1 MADQT
6 KKAETKN
13 QHFVPQ
19 FYQRYFSMDKKNIGT
34 YIISSGK
41 NINSAPI
48 KNQSSGNYFYSDKM
62 EIEKILGEMEG
73 LWKKVIDKVIKSPKG
88 NLSREEK
95 YNLYAFT
102 IIQLGRTSAQAN
114 LIQEAVNTRL
124 CTIAKKHLEILRNSE
139 NSDKYKDITDDELNH
154 ISFNFPYPAVLAL
167 QTQFQLINTCI
178 DLQFKILINKTKV
191 SFITSNNPA
200 AKYSQFL
207 ERMGVKNYAL
217 GSRGLQIFIPLT
229 PFIGVMFYD
238 PKCYKLGDRKKNY
251 VELTQEKDIEELT
264 NMHDE
269 WYKAWMA
276 SYGPNEAGMSDE
288 NFLKTEELLKKYNQN
303 TSSKVNS
310 NKKGDNIK
318 KEDSSNNEKEKNS
331 NTNKENSNTKK
342 QSDTKQYSQSEVI
355 RITNQIQDQID
366 KLKTEKK
373 DYTELKNLKD
383 KWYEKWSVNGNTTA
397 DIPNELSSRT
407 QTELNKY
414 GIDIKKSENQNG
426 ENIDATDEDE
436 AEDEDDG
443 LGNPTILKLITGALD
458 GIVGI
463 LFWLPKMLL
472 LVTLYTA
479 ASIIG
484 AIIGGNFSIESI
496 IFNQAIENPISLIS
510 VNFFDK
516 TGSDKDNT
524 NKLIQENIATWY
536 IAIRNIAITILVIVA
551 MYIAIRMLLATTSE
565 KKAQYKEILIYWVQ
579 SLALIFVL
587 HYIMI
592 GIIAI
597 NDALVKALYKAGEQ
611 VVAGKNND
619 IMETLFGNALKA
631 IKITTSMANTFAYMV
646 LCVVTI
652 MFFISYLKR
661 MMTIAF
667 LITIAPL
674 VTVTYSIDKIGD
686 GKSQAL
692 NAWLKEFSYTILI
705 QPFHCITYLA
715 LGSIGTKLLTRNDNF
730 ADIFIGIY
738 FLSFILQSENIV
750 RGIFGIKPNNLGNVI
765 GEVALISAVAG
776 KMEGKT
782 KGGVQYTGD
791 SSTNRFVGGLER
803 SGGQKRT
810 PIRTASNQQ
819 PPTNSSSQQAQTSS
833 GEDWYDNYSTTD
845 ARREELNNNPSRTT
859 SENRELAGIN
869 NRTTKQL
876 KKRRLRRAAVH
887 GYVGASLGVAA
898 AMAKMAIAV
907 ASGDGKAVLAAGFS
921 AKDSITKNM
930 NNAVERAS
938 QGDMVDAYKLA
949 RKVSPDKDEKY
960 FKDLAKGN
968 ISAANEQEQ
977 EFVDRLQKHQNIMD
991 KHGKIDDKNLDN
1003 NTDTLL
1009 DNINNGDLDQHTTA
1023 YRAGR
1028 WLARRKSA

>member
-1 MADQT
+1 M
-6 KKAETKN
+6 KK
-13 QHFVPQ
+13 
-19 FYQRYFSMDKKNIGT
+19 
-34 YIISSGK
+34 IS
-41 NINSAPI
+41 
-48 KNQSSGNYFYSDKM
+48 
-62 EIEKILGEMEG
+62 
-73 LWKKVIDKVIKSPKG
+73 
-88 NLSREEK
+88 
-95 YNLYAFT
+95 
-102 IIQLGRTSAQAN
+102 
-114 LIQEAVNTRL
+114 
-124 CTIAKKHLEILRNSE
+124 
-139 NSDKYKDITDDELNH
+139 
-154 ISFNFPYPAVLAL
+154 
-167 QTQFQLINTCI
+167 
-178 DLQFKILINKTKV
+178 KILIVLIIIIMISISSVICNNKVFAMQTYTKDQ
-191 SFITSNNPA
+191 
-200 AKYSQFL
+200 AKAKVD
-207 ERMGVKNYAL
+207 EIKAL
-217 GSRGLQIFIPLT
+217 
-229 PFIGVMFYD
+229 
-238 PKCYKLGDRKKNY
+238 
-251 VELTQEKDIEELT
+251 IEEAKT
-264 NMHDE
+264 NKI
-269 WYKAWMA
+269 KAPGLENA
-276 SYGPNEAGMSDE
+276 KAIYSRVETNAIQYGSDTVYDNEE
-288 NFLKTEELLKKYNQN
+288 KEIEEAINKYNQE
-303 TSSKVNS
+303 KA
-310 NKKGDNIK
+310 KLNIK
-318 KEDSSNNEKEKNS
+318 DTPKE
-331 NTNKENSNTKK
+331 NTNKQSTNTKKDNNIVIYSQAEMTKLISDFDTAIQEMKDQGKDTYDITMKRQYWYDKWADNGYTTVETTKDEISKTKKMFENSNVKPRIVS
-342 QSDTKQYSQSEVI
+342 SDG
-355 RITNQIQDQID
+355 
-366 KLKTEKK
+366 
-373 DYTELKNLKD
+373 KD
-383 KWYEKWSVNGNTTA
+383 KGV
-397 DIPNELSSRT
+397 
-407 QTELNKY
+407 TE
-414 GIDIKKSENQNG
+414 
-426 ENIDATDEDE
+426 ENI
-436 AEDEDDG
+436 DEDDG
-443 LGNPTILKLITGALD
+443 LGKPTILKLITGALD

-619 IMETLFGNALKA
+619 IMETLFVNALKA

-715 LGSIGTKLLTRNDNF
+715 LGSIGTQLLTRNDNF

-810 PIRTASNQQ
+810 PIRTAPKQQ
-819 PPTNSSSQQAQTSS
+819 PPTKQPPEKQPPKKSPEKEPPKKSPEKQPPTSS
-833 GEDWYDNYSTTD
+833 GDDWYDNYSTTD
-845 ARREELNNNPSRTT
+845 ARRETLNNNSSRTPA
-859 SENRELAGIN
+859 ENRELSGIN

-949 RKVSPDKDEKY
+949 RKVSPDKDENY

-991 KHGKIDDKNLDN
+991 KHGKIDDKKLDN
-1003 NTDTLL
+1003 HTDQLL
-1009 DNINNGDLDQHTTA
+1009 DNINKGDLDQHTTA

>member
-1 MADQT
+1 M
-6 KKAETKN
+6 KK
-13 QHFVPQ
+13 
-19 FYQRYFSMDKKNIGT
+19 
-34 YIISSGK
+34 IS
-41 NINSAPI
+41 
-48 KNQSSGNYFYSDKM
+48 
-62 EIEKILGEMEG
+62 
-73 LWKKVIDKVIKSPKG
+73 
-88 NLSREEK
+88 
-95 YNLYAFT
+95 
-102 IIQLGRTSAQAN
+102 
-114 LIQEAVNTRL
+114 
-124 CTIAKKHLEILRNSE
+124 
-139 NSDKYKDITDDELNH
+139 
-154 ISFNFPYPAVLAL
+154 
-167 QTQFQLINTCI
+167 
-178 DLQFKILINKTKV
+178 KILIILITTFMLVLSTIINGSKV
-191 SFITSNNPA
+191 EASSWQYVDQLQPVDTSLSA
-200 AKYSQFL
+200 AAAQQ
-207 ERMGVKNYAL
+207 GTTD
-217 GSRGLQIFIPLT
+217 GSGLKEIKKK
-229 PFIGVMFYD
+229 D
-238 PKCYKLGDRKKNY
+238 PKKIIELEKKSQIPGTARLGKKQDKLPEPK
-251 VELTQEKDIEELT
+251 TAEELKEIRET
-264 NMHDE
+264 GQQIRENVE
-269 WYKAWMA
+269 NAE
-276 SYGPNEAGMSDE
+276 SNEDG
-288 NFLKTEELLKKYNQN
+288 
-303 TSSKVNS
+303 
-310 NKKGDNIK
+310 
-318 KEDSSNNEKEKNS
+318 
-331 NTNKENSNTKK
+331 
-342 QSDTKQYSQSEVI
+342 
-355 RITNQIQDQID
+355 
-366 KLKTEKK
+366 
-373 DYTELKNLKD
+373 
-383 KWYEKWSVNGNTTA
+383 
-397 DIPNELSSRT
+397 
-407 QTELNKY
+407 
-414 GIDIKKSENQNG
+414 
-426 ENIDATDEDE
+426 DE
-436 AEDEDDG
+436 AKDEDDG
-443 LGNPTILKLITGALD
+443 LGEPTILNLITGALD

-510 VNFFDK
+510 VNFFDR

-597 NDALVKALYKAGEQ
+597 NDALVKALYKAGEK

-619 IMETLFGNALKA
+619 IMETLFVNALKA

-791 SSTNRFVGGLER
+791 SATNRFVGGLER

-819 PPTNSSSQQAQTSS
+819 PPTKQPSTKQPPTNQPPTNSSSQQAPTNQPPTNSSSQQAPTNQPPTNQPPTNSSSQQAPTSS
-833 GEDWYDNYSTTD
+833 GDDWYDNYSTTD
-845 ARREELNNNPSRTT
+845 ARRETLNNNSSRTPA
-859 SENRELAGIN
+859 ENRELSGIN

-991 KHGKIDDKNLDN
+991 KHGKIDDKKLDN
-1003 NTDTLL
+1003 HTDQLL
-1009 DNINNGDLDQHTTA
+1009 DNINSGDLDQHTTA

>member
-1 MADQT
+1 M
-6 KKAETKN
+6 KK
-13 QHFVPQ
+13 
-19 FYQRYFSMDKKNIGT
+19 
-34 YIISSGK
+34 IS
-41 NINSAPI
+41 
-48 KNQSSGNYFYSDKM
+48 
-62 EIEKILGEMEG
+62 
-73 LWKKVIDKVIKSPKG
+73 
-88 NLSREEK
+88 
-95 YNLYAFT
+95 
-102 IIQLGRTSAQAN
+102 
-114 LIQEAVNTRL
+114 
-124 CTIAKKHLEILRNSE
+124 
-139 NSDKYKDITDDELNH
+139 
-154 ISFNFPYPAVLAL
+154 
-167 QTQFQLINTCI
+167 
-178 DLQFKILINKTKV
+178 KILIILITICMLTIASFTKDVRGATYDRGEIATLATTIQKAIDDNKV
-191 SFITSNNPA
+191 
-200 AKYSQFL
+200 
-207 ERMGVKNYAL
+207 
-217 GSRGLQIFIPLT
+217 
-229 PFIGVMFYD
+229 
-238 PKCYKLGDRKKNY
+238 
-251 VELTQEKDIEELT
+251 KDIVVKENLQGYVTSINNTATQQTGNTVEIDEET
-264 NMHDE
+264 INE
-269 WYKAWMA
+269 VKRMA
-276 SYGPNEAGMSDE
+276 
-288 NFLKTEELLKKYNQN
+288 EEQ
-303 TSSKVNS
+303 
-310 NKKGDNIK
+310 GII
-318 KEDSSNNEKEKNS
+318 KNS
-331 NTNKENSNTKK
+331 TNTNKNNKVSLPEKVNPNDPNSPIRAPGSLNLVYPNDPMYKFYAGLINPKLTAKQISNQQEYIKK
-342 QSDTKQYSQSEVI
+342 QMDSTKDPALKVELQNKYDELDKKKSEATV
-355 RITNQIQDQID
+355 
-366 KLKTEKK
+366 
-373 DYTELKNLKD
+373 
-383 KWYEKWSVNGNTTA
+383 SSSGTA
-397 DIPNELSSRT
+397 EIPE
-407 QTELNKY
+407 ELNKS
-414 GIDIKKSENQNG
+414 INDTLNKVREEES
-426 ENIDATDEDE
+426 DEDE

-496 IFNQAIENPISLIS
+496 IFNQAIDNPISLIS

-611 VVAGKNND
+611 VIAGKNND

-715 LGSIGTKLLTRNDNF
+715 LGSIGTQLLTRNDNF

-791 SSTNRFVGGLER
+791 SATNRFVGGLER

-819 PPTNSSSQQAQTSS
+819 PPTKQPPEKQPPKKSPEKQPSEKQPPEKSPEKQPPTNQPPTNSSSQQSQTSS

-845 ARREELNNNPSRTT
+845 ARREELNNNPSRTN
-859 SENRELAGIN
+859 SENRELTGIN

>member
-1 MADQT
+1 M
-6 KKAETKN
+6 KK
-13 QHFVPQ
+13 
-19 FYQRYFSMDKKNIGT
+19 
-34 YIISSGK
+34 IS
-41 NINSAPI
+41 
-48 KNQSSGNYFYSDKM
+48 
-62 EIEKILGEMEG
+62 
-73 LWKKVIDKVIKSPKG
+73 
-88 NLSREEK
+88 
-95 YNLYAFT
+95 
-102 IIQLGRTSAQAN
+102 
-114 LIQEAVNTRL
+114 
-124 CTIAKKHLEILRNSE
+124 
-139 NSDKYKDITDDELNH
+139 
-154 ISFNFPYPAVLAL
+154 
-167 QTQFQLINTCI
+167 
-178 DLQFKILINKTKV
+178 KILIILITICMLTIASFTKDVRGATYDRGEIATLATTIQKAIDDNKVKDIVVKENLQGYVTSINNTATQQTGNTVEIDEETINEVKRMAEEQGIIKNSTNTNKNNKV
-191 SFITSNNPA
+191 SLP
-200 AKYSQFL
+200 
-207 ERMGVKNYAL
+207 E
-217 GSRGLQIFIPLT
+217 
-229 PFIGVMFYD
+229 
-238 PKCYKLGDRKKNY
+238 
-251 VELTQEKDIEELT
+251 
-264 NMHDE
+264 
-269 WYKAWMA
+269 
-276 SYGPNEAGMSDE
+276 
-288 NFLKTEELLKKYNQN
+288 
-303 TSSKVNS
+303 KVNPNDPNSPIRAPGSLNLVYPNDPMYKFYAGLINPKLTAKQIS
-310 NKKGDNIK
+310 NQQENIK
-318 KEDSSNNEKEKNS
+318 KQMDS
-331 NTNKENSNTKK
+331 TKDPALK
-342 QSDTKQYSQSEVI
+342 VELQKKYDELDKKKSEATV
-355 RITNQIQDQID
+355 
-366 KLKTEKK
+366 
-373 DYTELKNLKD
+373 
-383 KWYEKWSVNGNTTA
+383 SSSGTA
-397 DIPNELSSRT
+397 EIPE
-407 QTELNKY
+407 ELNKS
-414 GIDIKKSENQNG
+414 INDTLNKAREEES
-426 ENIDATDEDE
+426 DEDE

-715 LGSIGTKLLTRNDNF
+715 LGSIGTQLLTRNDNF

-819 PPTNSSSQQAQTSS
+819 PPTKQPSTKQPPEKQPPKKSPEKEPPKKSAEKQSPEKSPEKEPPTKEAPTNSPSQQAPTSS
-833 GEDWYDNYSTTD
+833 REDWYDNYSTTD
-845 ARREELNNNPSRTT
+845 ARREELNNNPSRTN
-859 SENRELAGIN
+859 SENRELTGIN

>member
-1 MADQT
+1 M
-6 KKAETKN
+6 KK
-13 QHFVPQ
+13 
-19 FYQRYFSMDKKNIGT
+19 
-34 YIISSGK
+34 IS
-41 NINSAPI
+41 
-48 KNQSSGNYFYSDKM
+48 
-62 EIEKILGEMEG
+62 
-73 LWKKVIDKVIKSPKG
+73 
-88 NLSREEK
+88 
-95 YNLYAFT
+95 
-102 IIQLGRTSAQAN
+102 
-114 LIQEAVNTRL
+114 
-124 CTIAKKHLEILRNSE
+124 
-139 NSDKYKDITDDELNH
+139 
-154 ISFNFPYPAVLAL
+154 
-167 QTQFQLINTCI
+167 
-178 DLQFKILINKTKV
+178 KILIVLIIIIMISISSVICNNKVFAMQTYTKDQ
-191 SFITSNNPA
+191 
-200 AKYSQFL
+200 AKAKVDEIKALIKEAETNKIKAPELENAKAIYSRVETNAIQ
-207 ERMGVKNYAL
+207 Y
-217 GSRGLQIFIPLT
+217 GSDT
-229 PFIGVMFYD
+229 VYD
-238 PKCYKLGDRKKNY
+238 N
-251 VELTQEKDIEELT
+251 EEKEIEEAI
-264 NMHDE
+264 N
-269 WYKAWMA
+269 
-276 SYGPNEAGMSDE
+276 
-288 NFLKTEELLKKYNQN
+288 KYNQE
-303 TSSKVNS
+303 KA
-310 NKKGDNIK
+310 KLNIK
-318 KEDSSNNEKEKNS
+318 DTPKE
-331 NTNKENSNTKK
+331 NTNKQSTNTKKDNNIVIYSQAEMTKLISDFDTAIQEMKDQGKDTYDITMKRQYWYDKWADNGYTTVETTKDEISKTKKMFENSNVKPRIVS
-342 QSDTKQYSQSEVI
+342 SDG
-355 RITNQIQDQID
+355 
-366 KLKTEKK
+366 
-373 DYTELKNLKD
+373 KD
-383 KWYEKWSVNGNTTA
+383 KGV
-397 DIPNELSSRT
+397 
-407 QTELNKY
+407 TE
-414 GIDIKKSENQNG
+414 
-426 ENIDATDEDE
+426 ENIDEDEDE

-496 IFNQAIENPISLIS
+496 IFNQAIDNPISLIS

-611 VVAGKNND
+611 VIAGKNND

-715 LGSIGTKLLTRNDNF
+715 LGSIGTQLLTRNDNF

-819 PPTNSSSQQAQTSS
+819 PPTKQPSTKQPPEKQPPKKSPEKEPPKKSAEKQPPEKSPEKEPPTKEAPTNQASTNSPSQQAPTSS

-859 SENRELAGIN
+859 SENRELTGIN

>member
-1 MADQT
+1 M
-6 KKAETKN
+6 KK
-13 QHFVPQ
+13 
-19 FYQRYFSMDKKNIGT
+19 
-34 YIISSGK
+34 IS
-41 NINSAPI
+41 
-48 KNQSSGNYFYSDKM
+48 
-62 EIEKILGEMEG
+62 
-73 LWKKVIDKVIKSPKG
+73 
-88 NLSREEK
+88 
-95 YNLYAFT
+95 
-102 IIQLGRTSAQAN
+102 
-114 LIQEAVNTRL
+114 
-124 CTIAKKHLEILRNSE
+124 
-139 NSDKYKDITDDELNH
+139 
-154 ISFNFPYPAVLAL
+154 
-167 QTQFQLINTCI
+167 
-178 DLQFKILINKTKV
+178 KILIILITICMLTIASFTKDVRGATYDRGEIATLATTIQKAIDDNKV
-191 SFITSNNPA
+191 
-200 AKYSQFL
+200 
-207 ERMGVKNYAL
+207 
-217 GSRGLQIFIPLT
+217 
-229 PFIGVMFYD
+229 
-238 PKCYKLGDRKKNY
+238 
-251 VELTQEKDIEELT
+251 KDIVVKENLQGYVTSINNTATQQTGNTVEIDEET
-264 NMHDE
+264 INE
-269 WYKAWMA
+269 VKRMA
-276 SYGPNEAGMSDE
+276 
-288 NFLKTEELLKKYNQN
+288 EEQ
-303 TSSKVNS
+303 
-310 NKKGDNIK
+310 GII
-318 KEDSSNNEKEKNS
+318 KNS
-331 NTNKENSNTKK
+331 TNTNKNNKVSLPEKVNPNDPNSPIRAPGSLNLVYPNDPMYKFYAGLINPKLTAKQISNQQEYIKK
-342 QSDTKQYSQSEVI
+342 QMDSTKDPALKVELQNKYDELDKKKSEATV
-355 RITNQIQDQID
+355 
-366 KLKTEKK
+366 
-373 DYTELKNLKD
+373 
-383 KWYEKWSVNGNTTA
+383 SSSGTA
-397 DIPNELSSRT
+397 EIPE
-407 QTELNKY
+407 ELNKS
-414 GIDIKKSENQNG
+414 INDTLNKVREEES
-426 ENIDATDEDE
+426 DEDE

-496 IFNQAIENPISLIS
+496 IFNQAIDNPISLIS

-611 VVAGKNND
+611 VIAGKNND

-715 LGSIGTKLLTRNDNF
+715 LGSIGTQLLTRNDNF

-791 SSTNRFVGGLER
+791 SATNRFVGGLER

-819 PPTNSSSQQAQTSS
+819 PPTKQPPTKQPSTKQPPEKQPPKKSPEKQPSEKQPPEKSPEKQPPTNQPPTNQPPTNSSSQQSQTSS

-845 ARREELNNNPSRTT
+845 ARREELNNNPSRTN
-859 SENRELAGIN
+859 SENRELTGIN

>member
-1 MADQT
+1 M
-6 KKAETKN
+6 KK
-13 QHFVPQ
+13 
-19 FYQRYFSMDKKNIGT
+19 
-34 YIISSGK
+34 IS
-41 NINSAPI
+41 
-48 KNQSSGNYFYSDKM
+48 
-62 EIEKILGEMEG
+62 
-73 LWKKVIDKVIKSPKG
+73 
-88 NLSREEK
+88 
-95 YNLYAFT
+95 
-102 IIQLGRTSAQAN
+102 
-114 LIQEAVNTRL
+114 
-124 CTIAKKHLEILRNSE
+124 
-139 NSDKYKDITDDELNH
+139 
-154 ISFNFPYPAVLAL
+154 
-167 QTQFQLINTCI
+167 
-178 DLQFKILINKTKV
+178 KILIVLIIIIMISISSVICNNKVFAMQTYTKDQ
-191 SFITSNNPA
+191 
-200 AKYSQFL
+200 AKAKVDEIKALIKEAETNKIKVPELENAKAIYSRVETNAIQ
-207 ERMGVKNYAL
+207 Y
-217 GSRGLQIFIPLT
+217 GSDT
-229 PFIGVMFYD
+229 VYD
-238 PKCYKLGDRKKNY
+238 N
-251 VELTQEKDIEELT
+251 EEKEIEEAI
-264 NMHDE
+264 N
-269 WYKAWMA
+269 
-276 SYGPNEAGMSDE
+276 
-288 NFLKTEELLKKYNQN
+288 KYNQE
-303 TSSKVNS
+303 KA
-310 NKKGDNIK
+310 KLNIK
-318 KEDSSNNEKEKNS
+318 DTPKE
-331 NTNKENSNTKK
+331 NTNKQSTNTKK
-342 QSDTKQYSQSEVI
+342 DNNIVIYSQAEMTKLMTDFEEAIQELEKQGKDTSDMITKKQEWYNKWADNGYTTVETTKDEI
-355 RITNQIQDQID
+355 SKTKKMFENTNVKPRIVSSDG
-366 KLKTEKK
+366 
-373 DYTELKNLKD
+373 KD
-383 KWYEKWSVNGNTTA
+383 KGV
-397 DIPNELSSRT
+397 
-407 QTELNKY
+407 TE
-414 GIDIKKSENQNG
+414 
-426 ENIDATDEDE
+426 ENIDEDEDE
-436 AEDEDDG
+436 AEDENDG
-443 LGNPTILKLITGALD
+443 LGEPTILKLITGALD

-791 SSTNRFVGGLER
+791 SATNRFVGGLER

-810 PIRTASNQQ
+810 PIRTAQN
-819 PPTNSSSQQAQTSS
+819 QQAQRNQPQGNQPQRNQPQGNQSQGNQPQRNQPQGNQPQGNQPQNPPQAQPTSTPN
-833 GEDWYDNYSTTD
+833 GNDWYDNYSVTD
-845 ARREELNNNPSRTT
+845 ARRETLNNNPSRTPA
-859 SENRELAGIN
+859 ENRELSGIN
-869 NRTTKQL
+869 NRTTQQL

-887 GYVGASLGVAA
+887 GYAGASLGVAA

-949 RKVSPDKDEKY
+949 RKVSPNKDEKY

-968 ISAANEQEQ
+968 INAANEQEQ

-991 KHGKIDDKNLDN
+991 KHGKIDDKNLDDH
-1003 NTDTLL
+1003 TDQLL
-1009 DNINNGDLDQHTTA
+1009 DNINHGDLDQHTTA

>member
-1 MADQT
+1 M
-6 KKAETKN
+6 KK
-13 QHFVPQ
+13 
-19 FYQRYFSMDKKNIGT
+19 
-34 YIISSGK
+34 IS
-41 NINSAPI
+41 
-48 KNQSSGNYFYSDKM
+48 
-62 EIEKILGEMEG
+62 
-73 LWKKVIDKVIKSPKG
+73 
-88 NLSREEK
+88 
-95 YNLYAFT
+95 
-102 IIQLGRTSAQAN
+102 
-114 LIQEAVNTRL
+114 
-124 CTIAKKHLEILRNSE
+124 
-139 NSDKYKDITDDELNH
+139 
-154 ISFNFPYPAVLAL
+154 
-167 QTQFQLINTCI
+167 
-178 DLQFKILINKTKV
+178 KILIILITICMLTIASFTKDVRGATYDRGEIATLATTIQKAIDDNKV
-191 SFITSNNPA
+191 
-200 AKYSQFL
+200 
-207 ERMGVKNYAL
+207 
-217 GSRGLQIFIPLT
+217 
-229 PFIGVMFYD
+229 
-238 PKCYKLGDRKKNY
+238 
-251 VELTQEKDIEELT
+251 KDIVVKENLQGYVTSINNTATQQTGNTVEIDEET
-264 NMHDE
+264 INE
-269 WYKAWMA
+269 VKRMA
-276 SYGPNEAGMSDE
+276 
-288 NFLKTEELLKKYNQN
+288 EEQ
-303 TSSKVNS
+303 
-310 NKKGDNIK
+310 GII
-318 KEDSSNNEKEKNS
+318 KNS
-331 NTNKENSNTKK
+331 TNTNKNNKVSLPEKVNPNDPNSPIRAPGSLNLVYPNDPMYKFYAGLINPKLTAKQISNQQEYIKK
-342 QSDTKQYSQSEVI
+342 QMDSTKDPALKVELQNKYDELDKKKSEATV
-355 RITNQIQDQID
+355 
-366 KLKTEKK
+366 
-373 DYTELKNLKD
+373 
-383 KWYEKWSVNGNTTA
+383 SSSGTA
-397 DIPNELSSRT
+397 EIPE
-407 QTELNKY
+407 ELNKS
-414 GIDIKKSENQNG
+414 INDTLNKVREEES
-426 ENIDATDEDE
+426 DEDE

-496 IFNQAIENPISLIS
+496 IFNQAIDNPISLIS

-611 VVAGKNND
+611 VIAGKNND

-715 LGSIGTKLLTRNDNF
+715 LGSIGTQLLTRNDNF

-791 SSTNRFVGGLER
+791 SATNRFVGGLER

-819 PPTNSSSQQAQTSS
+819 PPTKQPPEKQPPKKSPEKQPSEKQPPEKSPEKQPPTNQPPTNQPPTNSSSQQSQTSS

-845 ARREELNNNPSRTT
+845 ARIEELNNNPSRTN
-859 SENRELAGIN
+859 SENRELTGIN

-991 KHGKIDDKNLDN
+991 KHGKIDDKNLDDH
-1003 NTDTLL
+1003 TDQLL
-1009 DNINNGDLDQHTTA
+1009 DNINSGDLDQHTTA

>member
-1 MADQT
+1 M
-6 KKAETKN
+6 KK
-13 QHFVPQ
+13 
-19 FYQRYFSMDKKNIGT
+19 
-34 YIISSGK
+34 IS
-41 NINSAPI
+41 
-48 KNQSSGNYFYSDKM
+48 
-62 EIEKILGEMEG
+62 
-73 LWKKVIDKVIKSPKG
+73 
-88 NLSREEK
+88 
-95 YNLYAFT
+95 
-102 IIQLGRTSAQAN
+102 
-114 LIQEAVNTRL
+114 
-124 CTIAKKHLEILRNSE
+124 
-139 NSDKYKDITDDELNH
+139 
-154 ISFNFPYPAVLAL
+154 
-167 QTQFQLINTCI
+167 
-178 DLQFKILINKTKV
+178 KILIVLIIIIMISISSVICNNKVFAMQTYTKDQ
-191 SFITSNNPA
+191 
-200 AKYSQFL
+200 AKAKVD
-207 ERMGVKNYAL
+207 EIKAL
-217 GSRGLQIFIPLT
+217 
-229 PFIGVMFYD
+229 
-238 PKCYKLGDRKKNY
+238 
-251 VELTQEKDIEELT
+251 IEEAKT
-264 NMHDE
+264 NKI
-269 WYKAWMA
+269 KAPGLENA
-276 SYGPNEAGMSDE
+276 KAIYSRVETNAIQYGSDTVYDNEE
-288 NFLKTEELLKKYNQN
+288 KEIEEAINKYNQE
-303 TSSKVNS
+303 KA
-310 NKKGDNIK
+310 KLNIK
-318 KEDSSNNEKEKNS
+318 DTPKE
-331 NTNKENSNTKK
+331 NTNKQSTNTKKDNNIVIYSQAEMTKLISDFDTAIQEMKDQGKDTYDITMKRQYWYDKWADNGYTTVETTKDEISKTKKMFENSNVKPRIVS
-342 QSDTKQYSQSEVI
+342 SDG
-355 RITNQIQDQID
+355 
-366 KLKTEKK
+366 
-373 DYTELKNLKD
+373 KD
-383 KWYEKWSVNGNTTA
+383 KGV
-397 DIPNELSSRT
+397 
-407 QTELNKY
+407 TE
-414 GIDIKKSENQNG
+414 
-426 ENIDATDEDE
+426 ENIDEDEDE

-443 LGNPTILKLITGALD
+443 LGKPTILKLITGALD

-579 SLALIFVL
+579 SLALRFVL

-619 IMETLFGNALKA
+619 IMETLFVNALKA

-715 LGSIGTKLLTRNDNF
+715 LGSIGTQLLTRNDNF

-810 PIRTASNQQ
+810 PIRTAPKQQ
-819 PPTNSSSQQAQTSS
+819 PPTKQPPEKQPPTKSPEKEPPKKSPEKQPPTSS
-833 GEDWYDNYSTTD
+833 GDDWYDNYSTTD
-845 ARREELNNNPSRTT
+845 ARRETLNNNSSRTPA
-859 SENRELAGIN
+859 ENRELSGIN

-949 RKVSPDKDEKY
+949 RKVSPDKDENY

-991 KHGKIDDKNLDN
+991 KHGKIDDKKLDN
-1003 NTDTLL
+1003 HTDQLL
-1009 DNINNGDLDQHTTA
+1009 DNINKGDLDQHTTA

>member
-1 MADQT
+1 M
-6 KKAETKN
+6 KK
-13 QHFVPQ
+13 
-19 FYQRYFSMDKKNIGT
+19 
-34 YIISSGK
+34 IS
-41 NINSAPI
+41 
-48 KNQSSGNYFYSDKM
+48 
-62 EIEKILGEMEG
+62 
-73 LWKKVIDKVIKSPKG
+73 
-88 NLSREEK
+88 
-95 YNLYAFT
+95 
-102 IIQLGRTSAQAN
+102 
-114 LIQEAVNTRL
+114 
-124 CTIAKKHLEILRNSE
+124 
-139 NSDKYKDITDDELNH
+139 
-154 ISFNFPYPAVLAL
+154 
-167 QTQFQLINTCI
+167 
-178 DLQFKILINKTKV
+178 KILIVLIIIIMISISSVICNNKVFAMQTYTKDQ
-191 SFITSNNPA
+191 
-200 AKYSQFL
+200 AKAKVD
-207 ERMGVKNYAL
+207 EIKAL
-217 GSRGLQIFIPLT
+217 
-229 PFIGVMFYD
+229 
-238 PKCYKLGDRKKNY
+238 
-251 VELTQEKDIEELT
+251 IEEAKT
-264 NMHDE
+264 NKI
-269 WYKAWMA
+269 KAPGLENA
-276 SYGPNEAGMSDE
+276 KAIYSRVETNAIQYGSDTVYDNEE
-288 NFLKTEELLKKYNQN
+288 KEIEEAINKYNQE
-303 TSSKVNS
+303 KA
-310 NKKGDNIK
+310 KLNIK
-318 KEDSSNNEKEKNS
+318 DTPKE
-331 NTNKENSNTKK
+331 NTNKQSTNTKKDNNIVIYSQAEMTKLISDFDTAIQEMKDQGKDTYDITMKRQYWYDKWADNGYTTVETTKDENSKTKKMFENSNVKPRIVS
-342 QSDTKQYSQSEVI
+342 SDG
-355 RITNQIQDQID
+355 
-366 KLKTEKK
+366 
-373 DYTELKNLKD
+373 KD
-383 KWYEKWSVNGNTTA
+383 KGV
-397 DIPNELSSRT
+397 
-407 QTELNKY
+407 TE
-414 GIDIKKSENQNG
+414 
-426 ENIDATDEDE
+426 ENIDEDEDE

-443 LGNPTILKLITGALD
+443 LGKPTILKLITGALD

-619 IMETLFGNALKA
+619 IMETLFVNALKA

-715 LGSIGTKLLTRNDNF
+715 LGSIGTQLLTRNDNF

-810 PIRTASNQQ
+810 PIRTAPKQQ
-819 PPTNSSSQQAQTSS
+819 PPTKQPPEKQPPKKSPEKEPPKKSPEKQPPTSS
-833 GEDWYDNYSTTD
+833 GDDWYDNYSTTD
-845 ARREELNNNPSRTT
+845 ARRETLNNNSSRTPA
-859 SENRELAGIN
+859 ENRELSGIN

-949 RKVSPDKDEKY
+949 RKVSPDKDENY

-991 KHGKIDDKNLDN
+991 KHGKIDDKKLDN
-1003 NTDTLL
+1003 HTDQLL
-1009 DNINNGDLDQHTTA
+1009 DNINKGDLDQHTTA

>member
-1 MADQT
+1 M
-6 KKAETKN
+6 KK
-13 QHFVPQ
+13 
-19 FYQRYFSMDKKNIGT
+19 
-34 YIISSGK
+34 IS
-41 NINSAPI
+41 
-48 KNQSSGNYFYSDKM
+48 
-62 EIEKILGEMEG
+62 
-73 LWKKVIDKVIKSPKG
+73 
-88 NLSREEK
+88 
-95 YNLYAFT
+95 
-102 IIQLGRTSAQAN
+102 
-114 LIQEAVNTRL
+114 
-124 CTIAKKHLEILRNSE
+124 
-139 NSDKYKDITDDELNH
+139 
-154 ISFNFPYPAVLAL
+154 
-167 QTQFQLINTCI
+167 
-178 DLQFKILINKTKV
+178 KILIILITICMLTIASFTKDVRGATYDRGEIATLATTIQKAIDDNKVKDIVVKENLQGYVTSINNTATQQTGNTVEIDEETINEVKRMAEEQGIIKNSTNTNKNNKV
-191 SFITSNNPA
+191 SLP
-200 AKYSQFL
+200 
-207 ERMGVKNYAL
+207 E
-217 GSRGLQIFIPLT
+217 
-229 PFIGVMFYD
+229 
-238 PKCYKLGDRKKNY
+238 
-251 VELTQEKDIEELT
+251 
-264 NMHDE
+264 
-269 WYKAWMA
+269 
-276 SYGPNEAGMSDE
+276 
-288 NFLKTEELLKKYNQN
+288 
-303 TSSKVNS
+303 KVNPNDPNSPIRAPGSLNLVYPNDPMYKFYAGLINPKLTAKQIS
-310 NKKGDNIK
+310 NQQENIK
-318 KEDSSNNEKEKNS
+318 KQMDS
-331 NTNKENSNTKK
+331 TKDPALK
-342 QSDTKQYSQSEVI
+342 VELQKKYDELDKKKSEATV
-355 RITNQIQDQID
+355 
-366 KLKTEKK
+366 
-373 DYTELKNLKD
+373 
-383 KWYEKWSVNGNTTA
+383 SSSGTA
-397 DIPNELSSRT
+397 EIPE
-407 QTELNKY
+407 ELNKS
-414 GIDIKKSENQNG
+414 INDTLNKAREEES
-426 ENIDATDEDE
+426 DEDE

-715 LGSIGTKLLTRNDNF
+715 LGSIGTQLLTRNDNF

-819 PPTNSSSQQAQTSS
+819 PPTKQPPTKQPPEKQPPKKSPEKEPPKKSPEKEPPEKSSEKEPPTKEAPSQQAPTSS

-859 SENRELAGIN
+859 SENRELTGIN

>member
-1 MADQT
+1 M
-6 KKAETKN
+6 KK
-13 QHFVPQ
+13 
-19 FYQRYFSMDKKNIGT
+19 
-34 YIISSGK
+34 IS
-41 NINSAPI
+41 
-48 KNQSSGNYFYSDKM
+48 
-62 EIEKILGEMEG
+62 
-73 LWKKVIDKVIKSPKG
+73 
-88 NLSREEK
+88 
-95 YNLYAFT
+95 
-102 IIQLGRTSAQAN
+102 
-114 LIQEAVNTRL
+114 
-124 CTIAKKHLEILRNSE
+124 
-139 NSDKYKDITDDELNH
+139 
-154 ISFNFPYPAVLAL
+154 
-167 QTQFQLINTCI
+167 
-178 DLQFKILINKTKV
+178 KILIILITICMLTIASFTKDVSGATYDKGEIARLATDIQKAIDDNKV
-191 SFITSNNPA
+191 
-200 AKYSQFL
+200 
-207 ERMGVKNYAL
+207 
-217 GSRGLQIFIPLT
+217 
-229 PFIGVMFYD
+229 
-238 PKCYKLGDRKKNY
+238 
-251 VELTQEKDIEELT
+251 KDIVVRENLQGYVTNINNTATEQPGDTVEINEET
-264 NMHDE
+264 I
-269 WYKAWMA
+269 
-276 SYGPNEAGMSDE
+276 NEVKRIA
-288 NFLKTEELLKKYNQN
+288 EEQ
-303 TSSKVNS
+303 
-310 NKKGDNIK
+310 GII
-318 KEDSSNNEKEKNS
+318 KNS
-331 NTNKENSNTKK
+331 TNTNKNNKVSLPEKVNPNDPNSPIRAPGSLNLVYPNDPMYKFYAGLINPKLTAKQISNQQEYIKK
-342 QSDTKQYSQSEVI
+342 QMDSTKDPALKVELQKKYDELDKKKSEATV
-355 RITNQIQDQID
+355 
-366 KLKTEKK
+366 
-373 DYTELKNLKD
+373 
-383 KWYEKWSVNGNTTA
+383 SSSGTA
-397 DIPNELSSRT
+397 EIPE
-407 QTELNKY
+407 ELNKS
-414 GIDIKKSENQNG
+414 INDTLNKAREEES
-426 ENIDATDEDE
+426 DEDE

-611 VVAGKNND
+611 VIAGKNND

-715 LGSIGTKLLTRNDNF
+715 LGSIGTQLLTRNDNF

-791 SSTNRFVGGLER
+791 SATNRFMGGLER

-810 PIRTASNQQ
+810 PIRTAQNQQ
-819 PPTNSSSQQAQTSS
+819 PPRSQPSRNQPPRNQPPSNQPQSNQPQRNQPPSNQPPRNQPPTNQPPTNQPPTTQPQNPPQAQPTSTPN
-833 GEDWYDNYSTTD
+833 GNDWYDNYSVTD
-845 ARREELNNNPSRTT
+845 ARRETLNNSPSRTPA
-859 SENRELAGIN
+859 ENRELSGIN
-869 NRTTKQL
+869 NRTTQQL

-887 GYVGASLGVAA
+887 GYAGASLGVAA

-968 ISAANEQEQ
+968 INAANEQEQ

-991 KHGKIDDKNLDN
+991 KHGKIDDKKIDDH
-1003 NTDTLL
+1003 TDQLL
-1009 DNINNGDLDQHTTA
+1009 DNINHGDLDQHTTA

>member
-1 MADQT
+1 M
-6 KKAETKN
+6 KK
-13 QHFVPQ
+13 
-19 FYQRYFSMDKKNIGT
+19 
-34 YIISSGK
+34 IS
-41 NINSAPI
+41 
-48 KNQSSGNYFYSDKM
+48 
-62 EIEKILGEMEG
+62 
-73 LWKKVIDKVIKSPKG
+73 
-88 NLSREEK
+88 
-95 YNLYAFT
+95 
-102 IIQLGRTSAQAN
+102 
-114 LIQEAVNTRL
+114 
-124 CTIAKKHLEILRNSE
+124 
-139 NSDKYKDITDDELNH
+139 
-154 ISFNFPYPAVLAL
+154 
-167 QTQFQLINTCI
+167 
-178 DLQFKILINKTKV
+178 KILIILITICMLTIASFTKDVRGATYDRGEIATLATTIQKAIDDNKV
-191 SFITSNNPA
+191 
-200 AKYSQFL
+200 
-207 ERMGVKNYAL
+207 
-217 GSRGLQIFIPLT
+217 
-229 PFIGVMFYD
+229 
-238 PKCYKLGDRKKNY
+238 
-251 VELTQEKDIEELT
+251 KDIVVKENLQGYVTSINNTATQQTGNTVEIDEET
-264 NMHDE
+264 INE
-269 WYKAWMA
+269 VKRMA
-276 SYGPNEAGMSDE
+276 
-288 NFLKTEELLKKYNQN
+288 EEQ
-303 TSSKVNS
+303 
-310 NKKGDNIK
+310 GII
-318 KEDSSNNEKEKNS
+318 KNS
-331 NTNKENSNTKK
+331 TNTNKNNKVSLPEKVNPNDPNSPIRAPGSLNLVYPNDPMYKFYAGLINPKLTAKQISNQQEYIKK
-342 QSDTKQYSQSEVI
+342 QMDSTKDPALKVELQNKYDELDKKKSEATV
-355 RITNQIQDQID
+355 
-366 KLKTEKK
+366 
-373 DYTELKNLKD
+373 
-383 KWYEKWSVNGNTTA
+383 SSSGTA
-397 DIPNELSSRT
+397 EIPE
-407 QTELNKY
+407 ELNKS
-414 GIDIKKSENQNG
+414 INDTLNKVREEES
-426 ENIDATDEDE
+426 DEDE

-496 IFNQAIENPISLIS
+496 IFNQAIDNPISLIS

-611 VVAGKNND
+611 VIAGKNND

-715 LGSIGTKLLTRNDNF
+715 LGSIGTQLLTRNDNF

-791 SSTNRFVGGLER
+791 SATNRFVGGLER

-819 PPTNSSSQQAQTSS
+819 PPTKQPPTKQPSTKQPPEKQPPKKSPEKQPPEKSPEKQPPTNQPPTNQPPTNSSSQQSQTSS

-845 ARREELNNNPSRTT
+845 ARREELNNNPSRTN
-859 SENRELAGIN
+859 SENRELTGIN

>member
-1 MADQT
+1 M
-6 KKAETKN
+6 KK
-13 QHFVPQ
+13 
-19 FYQRYFSMDKKNIGT
+19 
-34 YIISSGK
+34 IS
-41 NINSAPI
+41 
-48 KNQSSGNYFYSDKM
+48 
-62 EIEKILGEMEG
+62 
-73 LWKKVIDKVIKSPKG
+73 
-88 NLSREEK
+88 
-95 YNLYAFT
+95 
-102 IIQLGRTSAQAN
+102 
-114 LIQEAVNTRL
+114 
-124 CTIAKKHLEILRNSE
+124 
-139 NSDKYKDITDDELNH
+139 
-154 ISFNFPYPAVLAL
+154 
-167 QTQFQLINTCI
+167 
-178 DLQFKILINKTKV
+178 KILIILITIFMLVLSTIINGSKV
-191 SFITSNNPA
+191 EASWQYKDQLQPVDTSLPA
-200 AKYSQFL
+200 AAAQQ
-207 ERMGVKNYAL
+207 GTTD
-217 GSRGLQIFIPLT
+217 GSGLKELKKK
-229 PFIGVMFYD
+229 D
-238 PKCYKLGDRKKNY
+238 PKKIINLEKKSEVLGTKKLG
-251 VELTQEKDIEELT
+251 
-264 NMHDE
+264 
-269 WYKAWMA
+269 
-276 SYGPNEAGMSDE
+276 
-288 NFLKTEELLKKYNQN
+288 
-303 TSSKVNS
+303 
-310 NKKGDNIK
+310 
-318 KEDSSNNEKEKNS
+318 
-331 NTNKENSNTKK
+331 
-342 QSDTKQYSQSEVI
+342 
-355 RITNQIQDQID
+355 
-366 KLKTEKK
+366 EKK
-373 DYTELKNLKD
+373 DTLPEPK
-383 KWYEKWSVNGNTTA
+383 TA
-397 DIPNELSSRT
+397 E
-407 QTELNKY
+407 
-414 GIDIKKSENQNG
+414 DIKEIRETGEEIRENV
-426 ENIDATDEDE
+426 ENAESNEDE
-436 AEDEDDG
+436 AEDENDG
-443 LGNPTILKLITGALD
+443 LGKPTILKLITGALD

-484 AIIGGNFSIESI
+484 AMLGGDFSIESI
-496 IFNQAIENPISLIS
+496 IFNQAIENPIGLIS

-516 TGSDKDNT
+516 TGGNNDKT
-524 NKLIQENIATWY
+524 NDLIQENIATWY

-611 VVAGKNND
+611 VVSGKNND
-619 IMETLFGNALKA
+619 IMETLFVNALKA

-646 LCVVTI
+646 LCIVTI

-715 LGSIGTKLLTRNDNF
+715 LGSIGTQLLTRNDNF

-765 GEVALISAVAG
+765 GEMALISAVAG

-791 SSTNRFVGGLER
+791 SATNRFMGGLER

-810 PIRTASNQQ
+810 PIRTAQNQQ
-819 PPTNSSSQQAQTSS
+819 PPRNQPPSNQPPRNQPPTNQPQNPPQAQPTSTPN
-833 GEDWYDNYSTTD
+833 GNDWYDNYSVTD
-845 ARREELNNNPSRTT
+845 ARRETLNNNPSRTPA
-859 SENRELAGIN
+859 ENRELSGIN
-869 NRTTKQL
+869 NRTTQQL

-887 GYVGASLGVAA
+887 GYAGASLGVAA

-949 RKVSPDKDEKY
+949 RKVSPDKDENY

-991 KHGKIDDKNLDN
+991 KHGKIDDKHLDDH
-1003 NTDTLL
+1003 TDQLL
-1009 DNINNGDLDQHTTA
+1009 DNINKGDLDQHTTA

>member
-1 MADQT
+1 M
-6 KKAETKN
+6 KK
-13 QHFVPQ
+13 
-19 FYQRYFSMDKKNIGT
+19 
-34 YIISSGK
+34 IS
-41 NINSAPI
+41 
-48 KNQSSGNYFYSDKM
+48 
-62 EIEKILGEMEG
+62 
-73 LWKKVIDKVIKSPKG
+73 
-88 NLSREEK
+88 
-95 YNLYAFT
+95 
-102 IIQLGRTSAQAN
+102 
-114 LIQEAVNTRL
+114 
-124 CTIAKKHLEILRNSE
+124 
-139 NSDKYKDITDDELNH
+139 
-154 ISFNFPYPAVLAL
+154 
-167 QTQFQLINTCI
+167 
-178 DLQFKILINKTKV
+178 KILIVLIIIIMISISSVICNNKVFAMQTYTKDQ
-191 SFITSNNPA
+191 
-200 AKYSQFL
+200 AKAKVD
-207 ERMGVKNYAL
+207 EIKAL
-217 GSRGLQIFIPLT
+217 
-229 PFIGVMFYD
+229 
-238 PKCYKLGDRKKNY
+238 
-251 VELTQEKDIEELT
+251 IEEAKT
-264 NMHDE
+264 NKI
-269 WYKAWMA
+269 KAPGLENA
-276 SYGPNEAGMSDE
+276 KAIYSRVETNAIQYGSDTVYDNEE
-288 NFLKTEELLKKYNQN
+288 KEIEEAINKYNQE
-303 TSSKVNS
+303 KA
-310 NKKGDNIK
+310 KLNIK
-318 KEDSSNNEKEKNS
+318 DTPKE
-331 NTNKENSNTKK
+331 NTNKQSTNTKKDNNIVIYSQAEMTKLISDFDTAIQEMKDQGKDTYDITMKRQYWYDKWADNGYTTVETTKDEISKTKKMFENSNVKPRIVS
-342 QSDTKQYSQSEVI
+342 SDG
-355 RITNQIQDQID
+355 
-366 KLKTEKK
+366 
-373 DYTELKNLKD
+373 KD
-383 KWYEKWSVNGNTTA
+383 KGV
-397 DIPNELSSRT
+397 
-407 QTELNKY
+407 TE
-414 GIDIKKSENQNG
+414 
-426 ENIDATDEDE
+426 ENIDEDEDE

-443 LGNPTILKLITGALD
+443 LGKPTILKLITGALD

-619 IMETLFGNALKA
+619 IMETLFVNALKA

-715 LGSIGTKLLTRNDNF
+715 LGSIGTQLLTRNDNF

-791 SSTNRFVGGLER
+791 SSTNRFVGGLEK

-810 PIRTASNQQ
+810 PIRTAPKQQ
-819 PPTNSSSQQAQTSS
+819 PPTKQPPEKQPPKKQPPEKQPPKKQPPEKQPPEKQPPEKQPPEKQPPTSS
-833 GEDWYDNYSTTD
+833 GDDWYDNYSTTD
-845 ARREELNNNPSRTT
+845 ARRETLNNNSSRTPA
-859 SENRELAGIN
+859 ENRELSGIN

-949 RKVSPDKDEKY
+949 RKVSPDKDENY

-991 KHGKIDDKNLDN
+991 KHGKIDDKKLDN
-1003 NTDTLL
+1003 HTDQLL
-1009 DNINNGDLDQHTTA
+1009 DNINKGDLDQHTTA

>member
-1 MADQT
+1 M
-6 KKAETKN
+6 KK
-13 QHFVPQ
+13 
-19 FYQRYFSMDKKNIGT
+19 
-34 YIISSGK
+34 IS
-41 NINSAPI
+41 
-48 KNQSSGNYFYSDKM
+48 
-62 EIEKILGEMEG
+62 
-73 LWKKVIDKVIKSPKG
+73 
-88 NLSREEK
+88 
-95 YNLYAFT
+95 
-102 IIQLGRTSAQAN
+102 
-114 LIQEAVNTRL
+114 
-124 CTIAKKHLEILRNSE
+124 
-139 NSDKYKDITDDELNH
+139 
-154 ISFNFPYPAVLAL
+154 
-167 QTQFQLINTCI
+167 
-178 DLQFKILINKTKV
+178 KILIVLIIIIMISISSVICNNKVFAMQTYTKDQ
-191 SFITSNNPA
+191 
-200 AKYSQFL
+200 AKAKVD
-207 ERMGVKNYAL
+207 EIKAL
-217 GSRGLQIFIPLT
+217 
-229 PFIGVMFYD
+229 
-238 PKCYKLGDRKKNY
+238 
-251 VELTQEKDIEELT
+251 IEEAKT
-264 NMHDE
+264 NKIRAPGLE
-269 WYKAWMA
+269 NAKAIYSRVETNA
-276 SYGPNEAGMSDE
+276 IQYGSDTVYDNEE
-288 NFLKTEELLKKYNQN
+288 KEIEEAINKYNQE
-303 TSSKVNS
+303 KA
-310 NKKGDNIK
+310 KLNIK
-318 KEDSSNNEKEKNS
+318 DTPKE
-331 NTNKENSNTKK
+331 NTNKQSTNTKKDNNIVIYSQAEMTKLISDFDTAIQEMKDQGKDTYDITMKRQYWYDKWADNGYTTVETTKDEISKTKKMFENSNVKPRIVS
-342 QSDTKQYSQSEVI
+342 SDG
-355 RITNQIQDQID
+355 
-366 KLKTEKK
+366 
-373 DYTELKNLKD
+373 KD
-383 KWYEKWSVNGNTTA
+383 KGV
-397 DIPNELSSRT
+397 
-407 QTELNKY
+407 TE
-414 GIDIKKSENQNG
+414 
-426 ENIDATDEDE
+426 ENIDEDEDE

-443 LGNPTILKLITGALD
+443 LGKPTILKLITGALD

-619 IMETLFGNALKA
+619 IMETLFVNALKA

-715 LGSIGTKLLTRNDNF
+715 LGSIGTQLLTRNDNF

-810 PIRTASNQQ
+810 PIRTAPKQQ
-819 PPTNSSSQQAQTSS
+819 PPTKQPPEKQPPTKQPPEKQPPKKSPEKEPPKKSPEKQPPTSS
-833 GEDWYDNYSTTD
+833 GDDWYDNYSTTD
-845 ARREELNNNPSRTT
+845 ARRETLNNNSSRTPA
-859 SENRELAGIN
+859 ENRELSGIN

-949 RKVSPDKDEKY
+949 RKVSPDKDENY

-991 KHGKIDDKNLDN
+991 KHGKIDDKKLDN
-1003 NTDTLL
+1003 HTDQLL
-1009 DNINNGDLDQHTTA
+1009 DNINKGDLDQHTTA

>member
-1 MADQT
+1 MKKISKILIILITICMLIIASFTKDVRGAGDYKNYDTQYIAD
-6 KKAETKN
+6 KI
-13 QHFVPQ
+13 
-19 FYQRYFSMDKKNIGT
+19 D
-34 YIISSGK
+34 
-41 NINSAPI
+41 
-48 KNQSSGNYFYSDKM
+48 
-62 EIEKILGEMEG
+62 EIEK
-73 LWKKVIDKVIKSPKG
+73 
-88 NLSREEK
+88 
-95 YNLYAFT
+95 
-102 IIQLGRTSAQAN
+102 AQA
-114 LIQEAVNTRL
+114 
-124 CTIAKKHLEILRNSE
+124 IATDKK
-139 NSDKYKDITDDELNH
+139 DKEE
-154 ISFNFPYPAVLAL
+154 
-167 QTQFQLINTCI
+167 
-178 DLQFKILINKTKV
+178 
-191 SFITSNNPA
+191 
-200 AKYSQFL
+200 L
-207 ERMGVKNYAL
+207 ERIYGIWYTAW
-217 GSRGLQIFIPLT
+217 GES
-229 PFIGVMFYD
+229 
-238 PKCYKLGDRKKNY
+238 Y
-251 VELTQEKDIEELT
+251 VP
-264 NMHDE
+264 
-269 WYKAWMA
+269 
-276 SYGPNEAGMSDE
+276 GEAGMSDE
-288 NFLKTEELLKKYNQN
+288 NFSKTEELLKKYNQN

-342 QSDTKQYSQSEVI
+342 QSDIKQYSQSEMT

-373 DYTELKNLKD
+373 DYTELTKLKD
-383 KWYEKWSVNGNTTA
+383 EWYEKWSVNGNTTA

-791 SSTNRFVGGLER
+791 SATNRFVGGLER

-810 PIRTASNQQ
+810 PIRTAQNQQ
-819 PPTNSSSQQAQTSS
+819 QQRNQPQRNQPQGNQPQRNQPQGNQPQGNQPQRNQQQGNQPQGNQPQNPPQAQPTSTPN
-833 GEDWYDNYSTTD
+833 GNDWYDNYSVTD
-845 ARREELNNNPSRTT
+845 ARRETLNNNPSRTPA
-859 SENRELAGIN
+859 ENRELSGIN
-869 NRTTKQL
+869 NRTTQQL

-887 GYVGASLGVAA
+887 GYAGASLGVAA

-968 ISAANEQEQ
+968 INAANEQEQ

-991 KHGKIDDKNLDN
+991 KHGKIDDKHLDDH
-1003 NTDTLL
+1003 TDQLL
-1009 DNINNGDLDQHTTA
+1009 DNINKGDLDQHTTA

-1028 WLARRKSA
+1028 WISRRKSA

>member
-1 MADQT
+1 M
-6 KKAETKN
+6 KK
-13 QHFVPQ
+13 
-19 FYQRYFSMDKKNIGT
+19 
-34 YIISSGK
+34 IS
-41 NINSAPI
+41 
-48 KNQSSGNYFYSDKM
+48 
-62 EIEKILGEMEG
+62 
-73 LWKKVIDKVIKSPKG
+73 
-88 NLSREEK
+88 
-95 YNLYAFT
+95 
-102 IIQLGRTSAQAN
+102 
-114 LIQEAVNTRL
+114 
-124 CTIAKKHLEILRNSE
+124 
-139 NSDKYKDITDDELNH
+139 
-154 ISFNFPYPAVLAL
+154 
-167 QTQFQLINTCI
+167 
-178 DLQFKILINKTKV
+178 KILIILITICMLTIASFTKDVRGATYDRGEIATLATTIQKAIDDNKVKDIVVKENLQGYVTSINNTATQQTGNTVEIDEETINEVKRMAEEQGIIKNSTNTNKNNKV
-191 SFITSNNPA
+191 SLP
-200 AKYSQFL
+200 
-207 ERMGVKNYAL
+207 E
-217 GSRGLQIFIPLT
+217 
-229 PFIGVMFYD
+229 
-238 PKCYKLGDRKKNY
+238 
-251 VELTQEKDIEELT
+251 
-264 NMHDE
+264 
-269 WYKAWMA
+269 
-276 SYGPNEAGMSDE
+276 
-288 NFLKTEELLKKYNQN
+288 
-303 TSSKVNS
+303 KVNPNDPNSPIRAPGSLNLVYPNDPMYKFYAGLINPKLTAKQIS
-310 NKKGDNIK
+310 NQQENIK
-318 KEDSSNNEKEKNS
+318 KQMDS
-331 NTNKENSNTKK
+331 TKDPALK
-342 QSDTKQYSQSEVI
+342 VELQKKYDELDKKKSEATV
-355 RITNQIQDQID
+355 
-366 KLKTEKK
+366 
-373 DYTELKNLKD
+373 
-383 KWYEKWSVNGNTTA
+383 SSSGTA
-397 DIPNELSSRT
+397 EIPE
-407 QTELNKY
+407 ELNKS
-414 GIDIKKSENQNG
+414 INDTLNKAREEES
-426 ENIDATDEDE
+426 DEDE

-715 LGSIGTKLLTRNDNF
+715 LGSIGTQLLTRNDNF

-803 SGGQKRT
+803 AGGQKRT

-819 PPTNSSSQQAQTSS
+819 PPTKQPSTKQPPEKQPPKKSPEKEPPKKSPEKEPPTKEAPTNQASTNSPSQQAPTSS

-859 SENRELAGIN
+859 SENRELTGIN

-968 ISAANEQEQ
+968 ISASNEQEQ
-977 EFVDRLQKHQNIMD
+977 EFVDRLKKHQNIMD